1 MDLERLGGRIGP
13 EPEDFVVDEVPLYAF
28 TGSGQHCLVRLWKRG
43 MATPEALRIVARAAG
58 VAERQIGYAG
68 LKDKHAVTSQWLSLL
83 ECEARPP
90 TSWQLPEQL
99 RVFEVTRHDNKLRT
113 GHLYGNRFRIR
124 VIGVDAAALPRVEP
138 LAEQLRERG
147 FPNYFGAQRFGRR
160 GDNLQ
165 AALRWLRGGAKGR
178 LSRFLLKLYPSVVQ
192 AEVFNRYL
200 FERSRLG
207 FDRLLDGECVRLE
220 GSTRHFIVEAAAREQ
235 PRLNSRDVHLT
246 GPIIGPKAPATT
258 GEARELEQRVM
269 QSLELD
275 DEVLRTLG
283 RFAPGSRRDLIV
295 YPQELTVERAAEGA
309 VTLQFTLPAGA
320 YATQLIRE
328 FTAAPYGHERLDGD
342 EPDDSRGKLP
352 SGKDAAE
359 VQSRGVESRAD
370 ERAGH
375 EAANS

>member
-13 EPEDFVVDEVPLYAF
+13 APEDFVVDEVPLYDF
-28 TGSGQHCLVRLWKRG
+28 TGNGQHCFVRLWKRG
-43 MATPEALRIVARAAG
+43 VATPEALRVVARAAG
-58 VAERQIGYAG
+58 IAERQIGYAG
-68 LKDKHAVTSQWLSLL
+68 LKDKHAVTSQWISLL

-90 TSWQLPEQL
+90 ASWQLPEEI
-99 RVFEVTRHDNKLRT
+99 RVLEVTRHDNKLRT
-113 GHLYGNRFRIR
+113 GHLYGNHFRIH
-124 VIGVDAAALPRVEP
+124 VTGVDTAALPRAEL

-192 AEVFNRYL
+192 AEVFNRYV

-207 FDRLLDGECVRLE
+207 FERLLGGECVRLA
-220 GSTRHFIVEAAAREQ
+220 GSTRHFIVEDAAREL
-235 PRLNSRDVHLT
+235 PRLLSRDVCLT
-246 GPIIGPKAPATT
+246 GPIIGPKALAAV

-275 DEVLRTLG
+275 DAVLRTLG
-283 RFAPGSRRDLIV
+283 RFAPGSRRDVIV
-295 YPQELTVERAAEGA
+295 YPEKLTVEPHPEGG

-320 YATQLIRE
+320 YATQLVRE
-328 FTAAPYGHERLDGD
+328 FTAAPYGNERLELNERDGG
-342 EPDDSRGKLP
+342 RQP
-352 SGKDAAE
+352 SAQHANRAQPE
-359 VQSRGVESRAD
+359 IREVESCAD
-370 ERAGH
+370 P